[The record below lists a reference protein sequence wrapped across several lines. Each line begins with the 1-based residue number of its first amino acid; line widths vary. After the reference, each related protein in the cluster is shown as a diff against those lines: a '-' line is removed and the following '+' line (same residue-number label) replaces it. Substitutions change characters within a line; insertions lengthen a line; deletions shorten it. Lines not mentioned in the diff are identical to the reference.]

1 MQPGRLRSEGE
12 WRMLVR
18 GLDKLV
24 VNSGLEVTHLYNLGQ
39 DPQETANLAADSAE
53 RRKRDEMLA
62 LLRRWILRTGDRL
75 SRR

>member
-24 VNSGLEVTHLYNLGQ
+24 VNTGLEVTHLYNLGQ
-39 DPQETANLAADSAE
+39 DPQETNNLVADSSE
-53 RRKRDEMLA
+53 RRKRDELLA
-62 LLRRWILRTGDRL
+62 LLRRWILRTGDRP